1 MKGRGGSLS
10 AQGSSGNGRDSKEN
24 AQDAQT
30 AHVSGASSIAPDK
43 RAHLLTSHAQE
54 AVNSAELINSA
65 FKKRVVGAAIP
76 RRVEVAPPSG
86 PSTSGGKKARQP
98 ITLVQPAVQAPAVMI
113 GFLDVAQKSAGLRDY
128 ELVAK
133 QYEGRF
139 RAGFDTTKEEYEALR
154 KDLTGMLETIGFK
167 VEKDEP
173 REVEVRAPEDA
184 SAQPGAAAASYKPF
198 YIAGGI
204 VAAALLML
212 LLTRC

>member
-1 MKGRGGSLS
+1 MSGQGTSGGGHGGS
-10 AQGSSGNGRDSKEN
+10 
-24 AQDAQT
+24 DAQAGST
-30 AHVSGASSIAPDK
+30 AQVRDASSIAPDK

-54 AVNSAELINSA
+54 AVSAAELINSA
-65 FKKRVVGAAIP
+65 FKKRSVGSAIP
-76 RRVEVAPPSG
+76 RRLEVAPPSG

-139 RAGFDTTKEEYEALR
+139 RSGFETTQEEYQALCR
-154 KDLTGMLETIGFK
+154 DLRGMLETLGFS
-167 VEKDEP
+167 VVADEP
-173 REVEVRAPEDA
+173 REEERVAAPPALDGNK
-184 SAQPGAAAASYKPF
+184 QPF
-198 YIAGGI
+198 YIA
-204 VAAALLML
+204 AAVLVLAVLFV

>member
-1 MKGRGGSLS
+1 LS
-10 AQGSSGNGRDSKEN
+10 AQGSSGSGRDSKD
-24 AQDAQT
+24 DAQQ
-30 AHVSGASSIAPDK
+30 ASPPHAPVDASSIAPDK

-65 FKKRVVGAAIP
+65 FKKRVVGSAVP
-76 RRVEVAPPSG
+76 RRLEVAPPNG
-86 PSTSGGKKARQP
+86 PSTSGGRMARQP

-113 GFLDVAQKSAGLRDY
+113 GFLDVAHKMAGLRDY
-128 ELVAK
+128 DLISK

-139 RAGFDTTKEEYEALR
+139 RAGFETTKEEYAALC
-154 KDLTGMLETIGFK
+154 KDLGGMLETLGFK
-167 VEKDEP
+167 VVHDEP
-173 REVEVRAPEDA
+173 REVEARGPDDERA
-184 SAQPGAAAASYKPF
+184 AQALAAPASYRPF